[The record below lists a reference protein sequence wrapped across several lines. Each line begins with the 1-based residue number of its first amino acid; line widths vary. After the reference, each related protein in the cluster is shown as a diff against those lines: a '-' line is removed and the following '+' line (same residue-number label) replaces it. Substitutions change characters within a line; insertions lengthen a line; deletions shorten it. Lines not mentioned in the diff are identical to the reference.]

1 MYRLCILQ
9 YRDFSISSALR
20 ISLRKWWGHEWN
32 LSAISCFKITCCQL
46 SQTRSELNFEV
57 VVNSISHIY
66 LLIFDRIY
74 PNLQVDLFA
83 FRGSMMNKI
92 KKLYLEFCLINLM
105 EHQKNA

>member
-1 MYRLCILQ
+1 M
-9 YRDFSISSALR
+9 
-20 ISLRKWWGHEWN
+20 
-32 LSAISCFKITCCQL
+32 
-46 SQTRSELNFEV
+46 